1 MSGKY
6 TKEDAHSQGVD
17 LRFVPTRIADPFNE
31 IINHEDELSLWNIY
45 PHADFITYP
54 SLYVGFGNAFLEAVY
69 FKKPILVN
77 RYSIFVRDIEP
88 KGFDLATMDGYLE
101 HKTVADVREILAS
114 AVRRQDM
121 VETNYA
127 IAARH
132 YAFKTLRRWLNNILI
147 NFFGV

>member
-1 MSGKY
+1 M
-6 TKEDAHSQGVD
+6 
-17 LRFVPTRIADPFNE
+17 
-31 IINHEDELSLWNIY
+31 
-45 PHADFITYP
+45 
-54 SLYVGFGNAFLEAVY
+54 GFGNAFLEAVY